1 MPVCF
6 LTRNRNGV
14 DLYLRGGMEDL
25 EGVGE
30 EET

>member
-6 LTRNRNGV
+6 VTRNKKGV
-14 DLYLRGGMEDL
+14 DLHARGGMEDL